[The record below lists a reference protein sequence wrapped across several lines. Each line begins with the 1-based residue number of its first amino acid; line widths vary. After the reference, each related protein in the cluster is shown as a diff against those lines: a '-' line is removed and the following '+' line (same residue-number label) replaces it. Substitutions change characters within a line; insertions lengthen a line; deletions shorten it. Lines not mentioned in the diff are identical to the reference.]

1 MGGIMPPFFFS
12 AVLTPRDA
20 ARYLQCSRTTLGEA
34 VRRREIPYRKLGRRL
49 LFLKADLDA
58 WLSRLP
64 GVSVDEAV
72 KVVQAKTVFVTHTVH
87 LEDERPAW
95 DTPQDDMMP
104 LRRGH
109 SRKGMLAKAL
119 EAPQATADTR
129 IQMKR
134 W

>member
-1 MGGIMPPFFFS
+1 MPPFFFS

-20 ARYLQCSRTTLGEA
+20 ARYLQCGRKALYEA
-34 VRRREIPYRKLGRRL
+34 VKHGEIPYRKLGRRL

-58 WLSRLP
+58 WLSRRP

-104 LRRGH
+104 LLPRGH
-109 SRKGMLAKAL
+109 SRKAMLAKAL

-134 W
+134 R